1 MNTLS
6 MNQVPEESLPPVRT
20 VNLSFEVQE
29 DNGWS
34 ELNITEVES
43 VENASLAQIKATI
56 YNDGDVNA
64 IISSFDVRMYNS
76 TWLEANYTY
85 SFPDDITILPKVSRT
100 QNLTFTIAFHNEEE
114 SYVFQAGFSYVL
126 ASNRSEDLFAG
137 YTGNYT
143 INMRLIRTPPPELL
157 VLAFYFVT
165 FLLITHIAIG
175 FYGSRKEKIE
185 SKKPK
190 YIR

>member
-1 MNTLS
+1 MNTVS
-6 MNQVPEESLPPVRT
+6 MNQVPEESLPTVRT

-29 DNGWS
+29 NNGWS
-34 ELNITEVES
+34 ELNISKVES
-43 VENASLAQIKATI
+43 VENASLAQFKATI
-56 YNDGDVNA
+56 YNDGDTNA
-64 IISSFDVRMYNS
+64 IISSFDVRMYNT
-76 TWLEANYTY
+76 TWLETNYTY
-85 SFPDDITILPKVSRT
+85 YFPSELTISPKVSRT
-100 QNLTFTIAFHNEEE
+100 QNLTFTLAFPDEEQ

-143 INMRLIRTPPPELL
+143 VNMRLISSPPPELL

-165 FLLITHIAIG
+165 LLLIAHIAIG

-185 SKKPK
+185 AKKPK
-190 YIR
+190 YVR